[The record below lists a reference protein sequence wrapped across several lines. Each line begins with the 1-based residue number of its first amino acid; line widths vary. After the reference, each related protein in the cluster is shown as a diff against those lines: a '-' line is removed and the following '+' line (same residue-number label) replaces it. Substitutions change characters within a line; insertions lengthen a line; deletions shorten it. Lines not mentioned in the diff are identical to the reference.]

1 MPINTYCC
9 NSKIDQN
16 LHLHLGISKVNHQ
29 IMALLQCEILQNN
42 MGCTWW
48 EFFFNNNFIRTD
60 FQVLATRVPCN
71 TERASVLKF
80 ERFKIASLE
89 QVVLQTCQGQTVRM
103 HVRQALGFDELEYPK
118 YSRMLVI
125 INTMKCIPQYRITL
139 PLSHQRIPFKH
150 LKYRNHKEI
159 SPMLHFTFIGCI
171 QLK

>member
-71 TERASVLKF
+71 IERASVLKF

-118 YSRMLVI
+118 YSRMQVNQHHEMHTSVPYYTSSQSLENSIEAFKVQKPQR
-125 INTMKCIPQYRITL
+125 NIPYVAFYI
-139 PLSHQRIPFKH
+139 
-150 LKYRNHKEI
+150 Y
-159 SPMLHFTFIGCI
+159 G
-171 QLK
+171 